1 MCSWFPFDKS
11 AVADKYAACQNVF
24 NEYGFAL
31 ENGGY
36 GVDQIEDTIAQYQAA
51 LDEAGYQDV
60 LAAFQAQYEEWKKEN
75 SEEDKDDDTASSV
88 EEEMSSEA
96 E

>member
-1 MCSWFPFDKS
+1 MVQILLAQLVS
-11 AVADKYAACQNVF
+11 VCQNVF

-60 LAAFQAQYEEWKKEN
+60 LAEFQTQYDDWKAEN
-75 SEEDKDDDTASSV
+75 GSETTDESV
-88 EEEMSSEA
+88 EEESSSVA

>member
-1 MCSWFPFDKS
+1 MTPRLYTLEFIVASWGLS
-11 AVADKYAACQNVF
+11 CACQNVF

-60 LAAFQAQYEEWKKEN
+60 LAAFQAQYDEWKAEN
-75 SEEDKDDDTASSV
+75 GSETTDESV
-88 EEEMSSEA
+88 EEESSSVA

>member
-1 MCSWFPFDKS
+1 MYNHNSES
-11 AVADKYAACQNVF
+11 RLLGYF
-24 NEYGFAL
+24 NRFS
-31 ENGGY
+31 
-36 GVDQIEDTIAQYQAA
+36 
-51 LDEAGYQDV
+51 
-60 LAAFQAQYEEWKKEN
+60 AQYEEWKKEN

>member
-1 MCSWFPFDKS
+1 
-11 AVADKYAACQNVF
+11 
-24 NEYGFAL
+24 
-31 ENGGY
+31 
-36 GVDQIEDTIAQYQAA
+36 
-51 LDEAGYQDV
+51 EAGYQDV

-75 SEEDKDDDTASSV
+75 SAEDNGDDTASSV